1 MVLRAAQAVID
12 QIGPATE
19 PRRAPPTAD
28 LTRMTFLV
36 SDGLHFGEA
45 AADNMYAD
53 ELGGPVIGNA
63 AELLNLLVDYALQRQ
78 AGQSGKSG

>member
-1 MVLRAAQAVID
+1 LQQAVID
-12 QIGPATE
+12 QIDPATE

-36 SDGLHFGEA
+36 SDGFYFGEA
-45 AADNMYAD
+45 ATDDMYAD
-53 ELGGPVIGNA
+53 RLGGPVMGNA
-63 AELLNLLVDYALQRQ
+63 AVLLAMLVNHALQRQ